1 MPLQCSR
8 ENLKFSEGL
17 VNGQKVVLRGV
28 SPNSR
33 EFVQVELLTPEKS
46 IVLVPRTMFHGQV
59 CRQGITFQR
68 VQFPLRIAYSLTINK
83 LQGQTLSR
91 VGLDLRSDVFA
102 HGQLYVALSRA
113 QNRQSIRNVPHSSI
127 SCS

>member
-1 MPLQCSR
+1 MLTR
-8 ENLKFSEGL
+8 NLNFSEGL
-17 VNGQKVVLRGV
+17 VNGQKVVLRGI

-33 EFVQVELLTPEKS
+33 VVQVEL
-46 IVLVPRTMFHGQV
+46 IMFHGQV
-59 CRQGITFQR
+59 GRQGITFQR
-68 VQFPLRIAYSLTINK
+68 VQLPLRIAYCLTINNS
-83 LQGQTLSR
+83 QGQTLSR